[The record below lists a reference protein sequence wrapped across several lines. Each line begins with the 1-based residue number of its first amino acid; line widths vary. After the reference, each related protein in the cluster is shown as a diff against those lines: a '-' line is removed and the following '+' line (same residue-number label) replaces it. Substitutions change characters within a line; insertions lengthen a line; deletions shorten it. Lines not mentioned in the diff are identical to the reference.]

1 MSPRARVYSIV
12 GACAAGAAAAIVG
25 ITAATH
31 HSPPKPL
38 PPRAGSPP
46 FSADWTAPAALSKEV
61 HVAVGNVAALRRLA
75 RSEPRS
81 SFVHLNL
88 GLALFWQ
95 RDDAGALEQWRMA
108 KRVAPDT
115 PSAVRAGDLLHPNT
129 PHGLPQFQPTF
140 TRATSPAERLLLQG
154 ARLQAEQRPISAE
167 RAYKQAVALAPND
180 PEANVAAAVGL
191 FDKDDPTPAFSH
203 LGPLVRRFPHAQTV
217 RFHLGLLSIWIAQFA
232 QARTELRLAVADD
245 PKSLFAREANL
256 LLSRLGKVGTG

>member
-1 MSPRARVYSIV
+1 MSPQARVYWIV
-12 GACAAGAAAAIVG
+12 GACAIGAAAAVVG

-31 HSPPKPL
+31 HNPPKPL

-46 FSADWTAPAALSKEV
+46 FSADSTAPAALSAKV
-61 HVAVGNVAALRRLA
+61 HAAVGDVAALREIA

-95 RDDAGALEQWRMA
+95 RDDAGALEQWRAA

-129 PHGLPQFQPTF
+129 PHGLPQFQPSVTH
-140 TRATSPAERLLLQG
+140 ATSPAERLLLEG
-154 ARLQAEQRPISAE
+154 ARLQQLQRPLSAE
-167 RAYKQAVALAPND
+167 RAYKKAVTLAPND
-180 PEANVAAAVGL
+180 VEANVAAAVGL

-217 RFHLGLLSIWIAQFA
+217 RFHLGLLSIWIGQFA
-232 QARTELRLAVADD
+232 QARTELQLAVADD
-245 PKSLFAREANL
+245 PKSQFAREAKL